1 MPRDPQTLVFVG
13 IKDTVVALDDRTGS
27 EVWRTELRS
36 GDFTTVC
43 WDGEALL
50 AANSGEVYRLDPRS
64 GAIVWHNQLKG
75 LGRGV
80 VSLTTTR
87 LTQPASSTDAAI
99 AKRKRDEQAAA
110 AAAAG

>member
-1 MPRDPQTLVFVG
+1 MPRDPQVLVFVG
-13 IKDTVVALDDRTGS
+13 IKDTVVALDDRTGG
-27 EVWRTELRS
+27 EVWRAELRS

-43 WDGEALL
+43 WDGEVLL

-64 GAIVWHNQLKG
+64 GAVIWHNQLKG

-87 LTQPASSTDAAI
+87 VTQAASGTDAMI

-110 AAAAG
+110 AAAG